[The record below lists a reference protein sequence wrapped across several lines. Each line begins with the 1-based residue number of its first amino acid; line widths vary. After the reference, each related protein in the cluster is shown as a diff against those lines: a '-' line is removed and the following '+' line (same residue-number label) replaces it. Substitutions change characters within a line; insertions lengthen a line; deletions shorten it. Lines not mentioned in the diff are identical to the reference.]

1 MSKPMMTDITTV
13 EFFQQLGNAIGG
25 DAGTFINTCAGAL
38 NLHFLTHFA
47 GLYALP
53 AFATTSVMTDE
64 IRARYC
70 AYRFGLSAQ
79 KVFEALNQEYD
90 PLANTSVT
98 ETEKNDGSDVA
109 RRSGTDTNSVTSSQS
124 THYAT
129 TFDSPTEKETGRTNS
144 TGSGNVTYGRVDTLE
159 HGKEVTKTKDGN
171 IGVMPT
177 QDLLRSEFYTRI
189 RMTMFEFLSVTIC
202 MCFSAGVWE
211 CDENDD

>member
-1 MSKPMMTDITTV
+1 MSRVKITDITTV
-13 EFFQQLGNAIGG
+13 EFFQQLGDAIGG

-53 AFATTSVMTDE
+53 AFETTSVMTDE

-79 KVFEALNQEYD
+79 KVYEALNKEYD

-98 ETEKNDGSDVA
+98 ETEMNDGSDVA
-109 RRSGTDTNSVTSSQS
+109 RRTGTDTNSVISSQS

-129 TFDSPTEKETGRTNS
+129 TFDSPTEKETGKTS
-144 TGSGNVTYGRVDTLE
+144 SSGSGSVTYGRVDTIE

-177 QDLLRSEFYTRI
+177 QELLKMEYLTRI
-189 RMTMFEFLSVTIC
+189 KLTMFEFLSVTIC

-211 CDENDD
+211 CGENVY

>member
-1 MSKPMMTDITTV
+1 MSRVMITDITTV
-13 EFFQQLGNAIGG
+13 EFFRQLGDAIGG

-53 AFATTSVMTDE
+53 AFETTSVMTDE

-79 KVFEALNQEYD
+79 KVYEALNKEYD

-98 ETEKNDGSDVA
+98 ETETNGGSDVA
-109 RRSGTDTNSVTSSQS
+109 SRTGTDTNSILSSQS
-124 THYAT
+124 THYST
-129 TFDSPTEKETGRTNS
+129 TFDSPTEKETGRTDS
-144 TGSGNVTYGRVDTLE
+144 SGSGSTTYGRVDTIE

-177 QDLLRSEFYTRI
+177 QELLKMEYLTRI
-189 RMTMFEFLSVTIC
+189 KLTMFEFLSVTIC

-211 CDENDD
+211 CGENDY